1 MKKIIKTMI
10 AGVLSV
16 CFIAFTGCGDSSGC
30 SKSDIPEKEFVSK
43 PVVGTP
49 ILFDEGMSYY
59 NASPSVVQESETTR
73 YIFYTVNKT
82 ADKDDTVIA
91 VRKADM
97 VDGAWNYGEKKI
109 ILSGSESGWDS
120 TFIANPAVVK
130 GAFALNGENYSWLM
144 AYQGTNTNTQGN
156 YNIGLAVAKEPLGE
170 WVKVG
175 TSPVIEYDEE
185 GFGDA
190 YGVGEASLVSYDK
203 EGKVY
208 LFHSMGDMLTT
219 GIYVC
224 ELDAADLSN
233 IKGATRQNAVTNF
246 GLVDPGAAVPTF
258 ADTDFKLDSESGMLY
273 AVRNYYPVAAT
284 APNLPIA
291 VQLISMPLADLYKAN
306 SEWTVIE
313 EQIND
318 LDLSTAENDGWE
330 RVYSACIVGDEYG
343 RVDNATSLELNLTVT
358 SYDKETFEYLYYQA
372 ITSCTV
378 TLS

>member
-1 MKKIIKTMI
+1 MSQSVKRRGLRIDRNGWELLSMVSLSVLFLGVFAYIPMFGIILAFKDGD
-10 AGVLSV
+10 GVLNLTNAM
-16 CFIAFTGCGDSSGC
+16 FQ
-30 SKSDIPEKEFVSK
+30 SDWVGFYNFKEFF
-43 PVVGTP
+43 
-49 ILFDEGMSYY
+49 LD
-59 NASPSVVQESETTR
+59 
-73 YIFYTVNKT
+73 
-82 ADKDDTVIA
+82 
-91 VRKADM
+91 
-97 VDGAWNYGEKKI
+97 
-109 ILSGSESGWDS
+109 
-120 TFIANPAVVK
+120 
-130 GAFALNGENYSWLM
+130 
-144 AYQGTNTNTQGN
+144 
-156 YNIGLAVAKEPLGE
+156 
-170 WVKVG
+170 
-175 TSPVIEYDEE
+175 
-185 GFGDA
+185 
-190 YGVGEASLVSYDK
+190 
-203 EGKVY
+203 